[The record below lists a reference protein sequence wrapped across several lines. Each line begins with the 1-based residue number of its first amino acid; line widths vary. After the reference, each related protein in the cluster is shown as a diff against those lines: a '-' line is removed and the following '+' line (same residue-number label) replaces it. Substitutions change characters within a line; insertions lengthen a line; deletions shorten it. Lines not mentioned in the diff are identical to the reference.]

1 MSRLP
6 HAPLLS
12 SALAIATGI
21 ALGETFRY
29 FPFLA
34 TAILVSALILSVLF
48 RRRLAAPRQLLI
60 MAGCL
65 LLGIL
70 FQLDS
75 LRLPQDHAAHLPEG
89 DFALEGIVTS
99 FPDGHDH
106 RQSFIMEAKRAIL
119 KTGSRTVSGKVRI
132 RMEATATPVHYG
144 DRLRL
149 SGRFY
154 RIAGAHNPGGFD
166 YESYLQRE
174 GIHLTGTVRSTD
186 RVVLLS
192 SNGNRLMRHIDGWR
206 FAIREAAER
215 SLSGPARGI
224 FLAMTI
230 GDERFVDDSMRD
242 AFMASGATHIL
253 SISGSHVGFI
263 AFLLYNIIRL
273 SFRLFPAPFLLRATL
288 FVNPSRAAALATMP
302 VVVFYTLLAGAQV
315 ATVRSTVMV
324 VTYLAAILIGRGSQ
338 PLNSLAL
345 AAILTLL
352 FDPQAIFSIS
362 FQLSFLSVLL
372 ICLAVERREEA
383 TLLDRLGQKDWRG
396 NLKKRLSAYLRM
408 TIAASLGTLPL
419 VAFYFN
425 SVPWTGMVANTIII
439 PLAGLVVVPL
449 ALSSSIWGMTSG
461 VLPLASWNQAAIDLF
476 YRAVTLFAAIPGAE
490 AHCPSPSSFLLIIFY
505 ALLLLW
511 YAGRRR
517 ALLAG
522 AALPC
527 IIFIIP
533 LILPAHNEGMAVD
546 FIDIG
551 QGDCTLVRLP
561 DSKTMLV
568 DGGGSFNDRF
578 DPGRRTV
585 APFLWDQGIRRL
597 DFVVLSHNHPDHIG
611 GLRYILRN
619 FTVGEVWESGT
630 AEVNEVYREIRA
642 ITRERDIPV
651 RQLRRGDS
659 MAAGTA
665 RIDILH
671 PVAGFAAG
679 SPRGEFSDENSSSL
693 VMKITT
699 PEMTLLLPGDVEE
712 EAESVMSRL
721 DLRADVIK
729 VPHHGGRTSSSRPF
743 LNAVRPS
750 VAVISVGRHNSFG
763 HPMPEALAG
772 YRAVGARI
780 YRTDRDGAVSLTT
793 GGAAKNQI
801 ITVITCRDRSL
812 RHVQWK
818 EGLTG
823 TLQTEG
829 NNLQK
834 LWNKPW
840 VWEGKGFSFERA
852 RMRALIPA

>member
-1 MSRLP
+1 MSTLP
-6 HAPLLS
+6 HAPLLT
-12 SALAIATGI
+12 SALAVAAGI
-21 ALGETFRY
+21 ALGETLRY
-29 FPFLA
+29 FPFST
-34 TAILVSALILSVLF
+34 TALLVSAIIMLILL
-48 RRRLAAPRQLLI
+48 RRRLAAPRELLM

-65 LLGIL
+65 LLGIAL
-70 FQLDS
+70 HLNS
-75 LRLPQDHAAHLPEG
+75 LRLPQDHVAHLPEG
-89 DFALEGIVTS
+89 DFALEGAVTS

-106 RQSFIMEAKRAIL
+106 RQSFVMEAERAIL
-119 KTGSRTVSGKVRI
+119 ETGIRTVSGKVRI
-132 RMEATATPVHYG
+132 SMEATVTPVHYG

-149 SGRFY
+149 SGRFH
-154 RIAGAHNPGGFD
+154 RIAGTHNPGGFD

-174 GIHLTGTVRSTD
+174 GIHLTGTVRSSD
-186 RVVLLS
+186 RVLLLS

-215 SLSGPARGI
+215 SLSGSARGI

-230 GDERFVDDSMRD
+230 GDERFVDDAMRD

-273 SFRLFPAPFLLRATL
+273 SFRLLPTPLLLRATL
-288 FVNPSRAAALATMP
+288 FVNPSRAAALATIP

-383 TLLDRLGQKDWRG
+383 TLLDRLGQKDWRD

-425 SVPWTGMVANTIII
+425 SVPWTGMVANAVII

-461 VLPLASWNQAAIDLF
+461 VLPLAGWNQAAIDLF

-561 DSKTMLV
+561 DGKTMLV
-568 DGGGSFNDRF
+568 DGGGSINDRF

-611 GLRYILRN
+611 GLRYILRR
-619 FTVGEVWESGT
+619 FTVGEVWESGM
-630 AEVNEVYREIRA
+630 AEANDVYREIRS

-659 MAAGTA
+659 MAVGAA

-679 SPRGEFSDENSSSL
+679 SSRGEFSDENSSSL
-693 VMKITT
+693 VIKITT
-699 PEMTLLLPGDVEE
+699 PKMSLLLPGDVEE
-712 EAESVMSRL
+712 EAESVMSGL

-729 VPHHGGRTSSSRPF
+729 APHHGGRTSSSRLF
-743 LNAVRPS
+743 LNAVYPA

-780 YRTDRDGAVSLTT
+780 YRTDRVGAVHIQPTPGTSGRTVL
-793 GGAAKNQI
+793 I
-801 ITVITCRDRSL
+801 ITSRDYEIDP
-812 RHVQWK
+812 VEWPDGINKVWEK
-818 EGLTG
+818 EWLNMQRMSGR
-823 TLQTEG
+823 
-829 NNLQK
+829 
-834 LWNKPW
+834 PW
-840 VWEGKGFSFERA
+840 IWEGKKYILSE
-852 RMRALIPA
+852 